1 MNDYSQKSIDDFE
14 LVLVTPSPKLTDQ
27 EKKDVRNY
35 FDASSQ
41 DQCIETTSKRIMT
54 HVLRRWDGNK
64 SNTHPSTSVLT
75 PAETVALKIY
85 SIELKHSARFPV

>member
-14 LVLVTPSPKLTDQ
+14 LVLVAPSPKLTDQ
-27 EKKDVRNY
+27 ENKYVRNS

-41 DQCIETTSKRIMT
+41 YQCIETNSKIILT
-54 HVLRRWDGNK
+54 HVLMRWDGNK
-64 SNTHPSTSVLT
+64 SNAHPSTSALT

-85 SIELKHSARFPV
+85 SIELKHSS

>member
-1 MNDYSQKSIDDFE
+1 M
-14 LVLVTPSPKLTDQ
+14 TPYPKLTDQ
-27 EKKDVRNY
+27 EKKYVRNS

-41 DQCIETTSKRIMT
+41 DKCIETNSKRIMT

-64 SNTHPSTSVLT
+64 SNAHPSTSTST

-85 SIELKHSARFPV
+85 SIELKHSS